1 MLLANMLLAKLRPPL
16 HGLGASLIV
25 AGLSFPLAGATRAEP
40 AQPSQTKPFQQKSLQ
55 TVRAT
60 SAMGRCLATWDRS
73 SQMSRREWRETC
85 KRVVKNNPGLYN
97 KPF

>member
-1 MLLANMLLAKLRPPL
+1 MLPAKLRPL
-16 HGLGASLIV
+16 HGLCASL
-25 AGLSFPLAGATRAEP
+25 LLAGVPLPLTGSARAEP
-40 AQPSQTKPFQQKSLQ
+40 SQPSLTKPYQHKNLQ

-60 SAMGRCLATWDRS
+60 PAMARCLATWDRS
-73 SQMSRREWRETC
+73 SQMSRREWRQTC